1 MTGRAAM
8 TIESDFAIYDCV
20 TSALKVL
27 WNVWGAPAQNVVT
40 SRQELYAG
48 ARLSTSI
55 PVQPSF

>member
-1 MTGRAAM
+1 M